1 MSATTDHAVDTHAI
15 DGHDAHEAHAAHGD
29 HPTSDAI
36 YWKIFVFLAVLTAL
50 EVATTEV
57 DLGSFF
63 LPVLLGLMVVKFG
76 TVVWFFMH
84 LKYDARLFGKVFY
97 AGLILAILVYAGC
110 LSTFKFFNG

>member
-1 MSATTDHAVDTHAI
+1 MSAATDHSPDTHAVASHG
-15 DGHDAHEAHAAHGD
+15 DEAHDAHGD

-63 LPVLLGLMVVKFG
+63 LPVLLGLMVIKFG
-76 TVVWFFMH
+76 TVVWYFMH
-84 LKYDARLFGKVFY
+84 LKYDPAMFRKVFY
-97 AGLILAILVYAGC
+97 AGLILAVLVYSG
-110 LSTFKFFNG
+110 LLFTFKFFNG